1 MKFLLQA
8 SMPHESFNAA
18 VSDGSAGEKMN
29 RIMESNKPELAYFTA
44 MNGKRTANLIVNM
57 NDTSEMPS
65 LAEPWF
71 LLFNADIT
79 FNAVMTPEDLARG
92 GLDELGKQWAS

>member
-8 SMPHESFNAA
+8 SLPHEAFNAA
-18 VSDGSAGEKMN
+18 VLNGSIGDKMN
-29 RIMESNKPELAYFTA
+29 RIMQAIKPEAVYFTA
-44 MNGKRTANLIVNM
+44 INGKRHAMMIVNM

-92 GLDELGKQWAS
+92 GLDQLGKQWAP

>member
-1 MKFLLQA
+1 MKFLLQV
-8 SMPHESFNAA
+8 SMPHEAFNAA
-18 VSDGSAGEKMN
+18 VLDGSIGDKMN
-29 RIMESNKPELAYFTA
+29 RAIGANKPEAVYFTA

-71 LLFNADIT
+71 LLFNADI
-79 FNAVMTPEDLARG
+79 FFHAVMTPEDLGKA
-92 GLDELGKQWAS
+92 GLDQLGKQWGS